1 MLSLHYHEVIG
12 NIEETE
18 KKNNIFNG
26 WCLYA
31 KFDDTK
37 ILNDTDKILPV
48 DIILQNVVIS
58 MTCFI
63 KNDNKFFLQIYLEE
77 ALLVA

>member
-1 MLSLHYHEVIG
+1 MVDAYMLHKE
-12 NIEETE
+12 
-18 KKNNIFNG
+18 IFG
-26 WCLYA
+26 IA

-37 ILNDTDKILPV
+37 ILNDTDKKLPV
-48 DIILQNVVIS
+48 DIILQNAVIS